1 MRTVSRRPPVVKV
14 SRTIGISIQ
23 NTSRLIDLAKDAVQT
38 RIFIFSEFPLEIVMF
53 TLIDAVGK
61 EVRNNIM
68 ETLCKQGTFES
79 AFHLIYLERP
89 NGGVVEGIDERITGV
104 PNERKAVRNSRN
116 LRFLSEVK
124 RIALG
129 L

>member
-1 MRTVSRRPPVVKV
+1 MHKA

-23 NTSRLIDLAKDAVQT
+23 NTSRLIDLAKDAVTGHEQT
-38 RIFIFSEFPLEIVMF
+38 RIFIFAEFPLETVVMF
-53 TLIDAVGK
+53 TLIDAAVGE

-68 ETLCKQGTFES
+68 ENVCKQGTFES
-79 AFHLIYLERP
+79 AFHLVCLERP

-104 PNERKAVRNSRN
+104 PNGRKAVRNSRN
-116 LRFLSEVK
+116 LRFLSEAK